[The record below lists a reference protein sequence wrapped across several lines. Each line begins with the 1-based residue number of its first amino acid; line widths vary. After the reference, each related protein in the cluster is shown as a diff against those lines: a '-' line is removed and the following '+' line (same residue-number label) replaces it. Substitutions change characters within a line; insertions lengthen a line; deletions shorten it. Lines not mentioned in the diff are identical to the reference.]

1 MIYLKNDF
9 KTIQFAIYF
18 TNYDKK
24 DTRSYRFLL
33 PKLLVSHTNNL
44 FIRKEMSIKLEELYG
59 AYFKYRLEK
68 IGNLSAFSVILTVVD
83 GKAIN
88 DHLLLDQALDLLKD
102 VLFDRKIFNEEIF
115 NEEKRMLIEELET
128 IKDKKRL
135 YAQHM
140 FVKHFFDNDL
150 YGYPLTGTLKDIK
163 SLTKENVEKYYHEVL
178 LNDKIQLVVNGNL
191 DLDEEIK
198 IKNFFIN
205 QNHLDI
211 KFETIGLKDQEVKI
225 IKEKTKMNQAIIK
238 LGYLLKVFRN
248 DDLYEAANLLDIILG
263 GYPESRLFKEIRE
276 NLGLCYD
283 ISSNYDFFKGTLMIS
298 SGVDL
303 KRYEFALDEIKKVV
317 SDTILNGVR
326 ENELRTAKTYYEH
339 QIKSSLDQQSVLTKR
354 AYIRELLNFN
364 ETIEEKLFKIKSV
377 NLNDM
382 NEVLKKIKLHTI
394 YVLHGEL
401 ND

>member
-33 PKLLVSHTNNL
+33 PKLLISHTNIYFN
-44 FIRKEMSIKLEELYG
+44 RKEMSIKLEELYG
-59 AYFKYRLEK
+59 AYFKYRLER
-68 IGNLSAFSVILTVVD
+68 IGNLSAFNITLTVVD
-83 GKAIN
+83 GKAID
-88 DHLLLDQALDLLKD
+88 DHQLLDEALMLLKE
-102 VLFDRKIFNEEIF
+102 VLYERKTFNEEIF

-128 IKDKKRL
+128 VKDKKRL
-135 YAQHM
+135 YAQQM
-140 FVKHFFDNDL
+140 FTKHFYHHDL
-150 YGYPLTGTLKDIK
+150 YGYPITGTLKDIK
-163 SLTKENVEKYYHEVL
+163 SLTKENVENYYAEVL
-178 LNDKIQLVVNGNL
+178 RNDQVQLVVNGNL
-191 DLDEEIK
+191 SLEEEVK
-198 IKNFFIN
+198 VKNFFIN
-205 QNHLDI
+205 YNHLNI
-211 KFETIGLKDQEVKI
+211 KFETIGLKEQEVKV

-238 LGYLLKVFRN
+238 IGYLIKVFRN
-248 DDLYEAANLLDIILG
+248 DFLYEAANLLDIILG

-276 NLGLCYD
+276 KLALCYD

-303 KRYEFALDEIKKVV
+303 KRNEFALEEIKKVV
-317 SDTILNGVR
+317 QELINSGIR
-326 ENELRTAKTYYEH
+326 EDELRNAKTYYEH

-364 ETIEEKLFKIKSV
+364 ETIEEKLLKIESV
-377 NLNDM
+377 TLEDINL
-382 NEVLKKIKLHTI
+382 VLAKLNLHTI
-394 YVLHGEL
+394 YILHGEL